1 MNWLTLQTELDCYT
15 SSGDRLSC
23 VFEDWAVATGGE
35 TVFGFLLA
43 AALLFGLYQA
53 SETLIVPAV
62 ILTLFAGFLVPLLPG
77 PAAGIAGSVV
87 IVAFAV
93 AVFAALRRYSLQGV
107 R

>member
-1 MNWLTLQTELDCYT
+1 MNWLVLQTELDCYA

-23 VFEDWAVATGGE
+23 VFDDWAVAAGGE

-43 AALLFGLYQA
+43 SALLFAMYQA
-53 SETLIVPAV
+53 SESIIVPAV

-77 PAAGIAGSVV
+77 PAAAIAGSVV
-87 IVAFAV
+87 VVGIAV
-93 AVFAALRRYSLQGV
+93 AIFAALRRYSLSGV